1 LKPPWCVSTHR
12 VVAHK
17 EDDVHV
23 VELSAVQETCT
34 DPNLITSA
42 ISASELAYAIAVV
55 PIVRR
60 VVTDPS
66 TLQRYSVVRVLRGTL
81 AGRIG
86 LFTGVGGG
94 DAYVNVVA
102 PELKR
107 RRRLHAVRYETGLR
121 TADAKD
127 QPHLD
132 PKVGDEV
139 WVWTEKWSG
148 EARICSISGR
158 SAVVRS
164 TRFDSIASVDLGP
177 DQPVLEVIYEPRLR
191 LPDGSDISFDVDID
205 EAFAVPLHAN
215 LADVL
220 GEFLLEAMEAREGK
234 L

>member
-1 LKPPWCVSTHR
+1 M
-12 VVAHK
+12 
-17 EDDVHV
+17 HV
-23 VELSAVQETCT
+23 VEPSAVQETCT
-34 DPNLITSA
+34 DVAPITPA
-42 ISASELAYAIAVV
+42 ISAKESAYALTVAPIAGRIV
-55 PIVRR
+55 PN
-60 VVTDPS
+60 PGS
-66 TLQRYSVVRVLRGTL
+66 LSRYSIVRVLRGTL

-86 LFTGVGGG
+86 LFAGVGGG
-94 DAYVNVVA
+94 YAYINVVA

-107 RRRLHAVRYETGLR
+107 RRRQHAVQYETALR
-121 TADAKD
+121 TIGATN
-127 QPHLD
+127 QPHLE
-132 PKVGDEV
+132 PKVGDAV
-139 WVWTEKWSG
+139 CVWTEKWSG

-164 TRFDSIASVDLGP
+164 TGFDSIASVDLGP
-177 DQPVLEVIYEPRLR
+177 VEPVLEVLYEPRLR